1 MQILVRGYFGRTMR
15 FVLCNVFKEFSKF
28 ISIINNVVFLNTR
41 PHSLFQIYLNT
52 KMSLVA
58 YIDWG
63 IKCE

>member
-1 MQILVRGYFGRTMR
+1 MQILVRGYFGRTMP
-15 FVLCNVFKEFSKF
+15 FVLCNLLEGLSEF
-28 ISIINNVVFLNTR
+28 ILIINNVVFLNTR